1 MSLRN
6 FFSDSKE
13 ELSGAL
19 ILRRLLFLL
28 LLFGLMLFYLGPGF
42 KQLTSPKGIE
52 QAQIARELARSG
64 SFQTKMIRP
73 LSLYQA
79 DENTE
84 DPEGVKIVGFK
95 DTYHA
100 PLNPILN
107 SVIIRLFKGDNDFG
121 WDNNSTVYYLDR
133 IITAT
138 SIFLSL
144 IHI

>member
-6 FFSDSKE
+6 FFSDSKTGE

-79 DENTE
+79 DKNSEE
-84 DPEGVKIVGFK
+84 AEGMKMVGFK
-95 DTYHA
+95 DTYHC
-100 PLNPILN
+100 LL
-107 SVIIRLFKGDNDFG
+107 
-121 WDNNSTVYYLDR
+121 Y
-133 IITAT
+133 T
-138 SIFLSL
+138 SDAADE
-144 IHI
+144 

>member
-84 DPEGVKIVGFK
+84 DPEGVKIVEIGR
-95 DTYHA
+95 A
-100 PLNPILN
+100 
-107 SVIIRLFKGDNDFG
+107 SCRERV
-121 WDNNSTVYYLDR
+121 
-133 IITAT
+133 
-138 SIFLSL
+138 
-144 IHI
+144 

>member
-6 FFSDSKE
+6 FFSTDGE

-42 KQLTSPKGIE
+42 KQLSSPKGIE
-52 QAQIARELARSG
+52 QAQIARELARTG

-79 DENTE
+79 DEHSE
-84 DPEGVKIVGFK
+84 ESDGSHIVGFN

-100 PLNPILN
+100 PLNPLLN
-107 SVIIRLFKGDNDFG
+107 SVIIRFFKGKDNFG
-121 WDNNSTVYYLDR
+121 WDNKSTVYYLDR
-133 IITAT
+133 VITT
-138 SIFLSL
+138 ISIFFL
-144 IHI
+144 IE